1 VRNEDKEMTARPIMT
16 AEALHEIAARPD
28 AGKKLLICD
37 CRYDLADH
45 ELGAKLYRAS
55 HIPGARY
62 VDLGSELSAAK
73 TGLNGRHPL
82 PKRETFAQHL
92 AHMGLNQDTLLV
104 AYDSSGST
112 YAARLWW
119 MARWVGHTRVVV
131 LDGGLKAWEAAG
143 YETTEHV
150 PEARLKGN
158 FVIGPERVKLVDLD
172 NMKAGL
178 GQAGRLIVDARA
190 NDRFHGQ
197 NETIDKLA
205 GHIPGARNRPCGQN
219 LREDSKFKDAASLRN
234 EFEQLLGGLTPD
246 QVVSSCGSGVTACN
260 NLIAMELAGL
270 TGASLYGGSWSEW
283 SAQPDAPIE
292 I

>member
-1 VRNEDKEMTARPIMT
+1 MTARPIMT

-37 CRYDLADH
+37 CRYDLVDH
-45 ELGAKLYRAS
+45 ALGAKQYQAA

-62 VDLGSELSAAK
+62 IDLGTELSGAK

-82 PKRETFAQHL
+82 PKREAFAHFL
-92 AHMGLNQDTLLV
+92 AQMGLNQDALLV
-104 AYDSSGST
+104 AYDSGGST

-143 YETTEHV
+143 YELSAEV
-150 PEARLKGN
+150 PEARPKGN
-158 FVIGPERVKLVDLD
+158 FVLGPERVRLVDLD
-172 NMKAGL
+172 NMKSGL
-178 GQAGRLIVDARA
+178 GRTDRVVIDARA

-205 GHIPGARNRPCGQN
+205 GHIPGALNRPCTQN

-234 EFEQLLGGLTPD
+234 EFEQLLNGFTPE

-270 TGASLYGGSWSEW
+270 TGAALYGGSWSEW
-283 SAQPDAPIE
+283 STQPEAPVE